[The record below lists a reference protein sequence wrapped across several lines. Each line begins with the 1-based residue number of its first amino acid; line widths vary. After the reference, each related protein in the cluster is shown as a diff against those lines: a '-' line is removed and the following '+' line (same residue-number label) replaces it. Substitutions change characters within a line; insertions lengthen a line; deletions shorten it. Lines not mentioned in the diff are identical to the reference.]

1 MCTTPIKT
9 WVFVYRSYPNVYE
22 YPCFYGCGAHAS
34 TVVPR
39 PFLLHQK
46 RPGNEARLLQA
57 PTIQHSNCEIAVEKK
72 NSRCSECSRYRRFLN
87 IMCAR
92 LRHRQEMDK
101 ENRTAPTS
109 RVNYCHLTSPE
120 KNQRLLRLHTS
131 LRAANRQ
138 VTRLRERVEAATA
151 ACGEV
156 LDEEI
161 HCDLQQIMEA
171 ASLHKHSPE
180 FFSGIFWA
188 QQQAAAKCSTSS
200 SSLAPK
206 LKHEH
211 VYRTSFSMM
220 RVDLAAQV
228 HIVTYSNDHNGICT
242 AGA

>member
-1 MCTTPIKT
+1 
-9 WVFVYRSYPNVYE
+9 
-22 YPCFYGCGAHAS
+22 
-34 TVVPR
+34 
-39 PFLLHQK
+39 
-46 RPGNEARLLQA
+46 
-57 PTIQHSNCEIAVEKK
+57 
-72 NSRCSECSRYRRFLN
+72 
-87 IMCAR
+87 MCAR

-161 HCDLQQIMEA
+161 HCDLQQIMEENSPA
-171 ASLHKHSPE
+171 ILHKHSPE
-180 FFSGIFWA
+180 SFAGVFWA

-200 SSLAPK
+200 SMRWHPLMIKWCLIIRHLSSHAYETL
-206 LKHEH
+206 
-211 VYRTSFSMM
+211 RTSGCLTLPSQRTLRDYTHYADIKSGFSVE
-220 RVDLAAQV
+220 VDRQLIDAAQIRTSDERRKCV
-228 HIVTYSNDHNGICT
+228 VLLLDEMHIREDLVFDKTSGMMQLSR
-242 AGA
+242 